1 MKFDWDSEQITDTKK
16 LFIKPSVFISSLKVF
31 QIADNID
38 WVPQSHYNNCDSRDI
53 KAGAIIFWLN
63 IVVLIH
69 FRVLLAIW
77 KQAIKNMLYI
87 YRR

>member
-38 WVPQSHYNNCDSRDI
+38 
-53 KAGAIIFWLN
+53 
-63 IVVLIH
+63 
-69 FRVLLAIW
+69 
-77 KQAIKNMLYI
+77 
-87 YRR
+87 